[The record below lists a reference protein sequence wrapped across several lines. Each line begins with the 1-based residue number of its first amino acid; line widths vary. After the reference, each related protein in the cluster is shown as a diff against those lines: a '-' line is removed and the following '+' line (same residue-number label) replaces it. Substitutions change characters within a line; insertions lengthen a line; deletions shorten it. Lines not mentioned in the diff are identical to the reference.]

1 LTGTCPILPTHSTAR
16 QRRTHATAW
25 NPPPIV
31 DELNQVLNRILRGA
45 DMQAWLQDQ
54 GLDPIGGSPAAFDR
68 EIRAD
73 FDKWG
78 KTTRRLG
85 IRPQ

>member
-1 LTGTCPILPTHSTAR
+1 
-16 QRRTHATAW
+16 
-25 NPPPIV
+25 
-31 DELNQVLNRILRGA
+31 VLNRILRGA